1 MKEASPAKYYLARYL
16 FIAMAGL
23 QALAAVLVFFRWPDS
38 PKNSA
43 VVFLLAS
50 LAIFFFAMHV
60 LIGTR
65 IRRVAVGKKKLA
77 VMESDRV
84 KRYAWDEIHDLHF
97 IRFVNLYSMNIKGR
111 RQKIYFLPTRNS
123 ATIYSMFTRAEDLMP
138 KRK

>member
-16 FIAMAGL
+16 FIAIASL
-23 QALAAVLVFFRWPDS
+23 QAGAAMLIFFRWPSS
-38 PKNSA
+38 PKHSA
-43 VVFLLAS
+43 VVFLFAS
-50 LAIFFFAMHV
+50 LALFFFSLHV

-77 VMESDRV
+77 VIESNRV
-84 KRYAWDEIHDLHF
+84 KRYAWDEIRDLQF